1 MARVGFRDHDQPW
14 QAGRSSQLR
23 QHEDDRCWPVELLA
37 QGHYAGTDD
46 AVLRVCADQLNV
58 GAADVVDL
66 GVDIPLGRLID
77 AALVAQLRPRRPAPD
92 RPEGVR
98 IRSRTRG
105 STFLATVLTE
115 TDQLR
120 VRPSASASPWE
131 WLDRLGHVHT
141 IWGDGWVLRQA
152 VAAVPA
158 AVDLT
163 AVAGLAAP
171 DLAAVLSA
179 EAERRSNRGNTVVW
193 RQQHGAAATS
203 LDRRCWVFSVLAA
216 AHTTVVTGLA
226 EEIDAATADLAPKH
240 FRCLEAAVAAFRSPG
255 LSRELLLRDPLRLN
269 QVRYSARSLWLLRV
283 TASQSNLEQ
292 IDKKVAVNFTELLI
306 PGMGDRRQVMRT
318 LGTAIRSDRLRG
330 AREALPGVDWRVDN
344 RTRSLTAAVTDQVLV
359 EPDQWPVEIVG
370 DAVRNATTRLSRLDT
385 IAQVADEKRW
395 FQTPEQLG
403 PALG

>member
-58 GAADVVDL
+58 GAADIVDL

-179 EAERRSNRGNTVVW
+179 EAEGGPTAVTPSSGDSSTARPPPRWT
-193 RQQHGAAATS
+193 AAAGCS
-203 LDRRCWVFSVLAA
+203 
-216 AHTTVVTGLA
+216 
-226 EEIDAATADLAPKH
+226 
-240 FRCLEAAVAAFRSPG
+240 RS
-255 LSRELLLRDPLRLN
+255 
-269 QVRYSARSLWLLRV
+269 
-283 TASQSNLEQ
+283 
-292 IDKKVAVNFTELLI
+292 
-306 PGMGDRRQVMRT
+306 
-318 LGTAIRSDRLRG
+318 
-330 AREALPGVDWRVDN
+330 
-344 RTRSLTAAVTDQVLV
+344 
-359 EPDQWPVEIVG
+359 
-370 DAVRNATTRLSRLDT
+370 
-385 IAQVADEKRW
+385 
-395 FQTPEQLG
+395 
-403 PALG
+403 

>member
-1 MARVGFRDHDQPW
+1 M
-14 QAGRSSQLR
+14 
-23 QHEDDRCWPVELLA
+23 
-37 QGHYAGTDD
+37 
-46 AVLRVCADQLNV
+46 
-58 GAADVVDL
+58 
-66 GVDIPLGRLID
+66 
-77 AALVAQLRPRRPAPD
+77 
-92 RPEGVR
+92 
-98 IRSRTRG
+98 
-105 STFLATVLTE
+105 
-115 TDQLR
+115 
-120 VRPSASASPWE
+120 
-131 WLDRLGHVHT
+131 
-141 IWGDGWVLRQA
+141 
-152 VAAVPA
+152 
-158 AVDLT
+158 
-163 AVAGLAAP
+163 
-171 DLAAVLSA
+171 
-179 EAERRSNRGNTVVW
+179 
-193 RQQHGAAATS
+193 
-203 LDRRCWVFSVLAA
+203 
-216 AHTTVVTGLA
+216 VTGLA

-240 FRCLEAAVAAFRSPG
+240 FRCLEAAVPAFRSPG

-283 TASQSNLEQ
+283 TASQSSLEQ